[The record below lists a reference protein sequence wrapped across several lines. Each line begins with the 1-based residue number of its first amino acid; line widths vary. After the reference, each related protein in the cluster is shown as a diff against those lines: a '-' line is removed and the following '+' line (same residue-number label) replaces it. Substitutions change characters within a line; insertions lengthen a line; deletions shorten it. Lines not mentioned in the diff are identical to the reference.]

1 MSIRRLQTQVAVVR
15 RPYPA
20 LLALCY
26 LAFALPAAPLAA
38 PQPAALAMA
47 TTSDPDSRQMEQ
59 DLQHLNWERFR
70 FVIESVPELKSG
82 VDRYG
87 PLGWEFLKS
96 RYQTYGWKRN
106 IDRLEPGERHRLA
119 ALIQRVKSFDHRS
132 GQGR

>member
-1 MSIRRLQTQVAVVR
+1 MSIRRLQTQVAVPR

-26 LAFALPAAPLAA
+26 LAFALPTAPLAA
-38 PQPAALAMA
+38 PQPAALA
-47 TTSDPDSRQMEQ
+47 TTSVADPDSRQMEQ
-59 DLQHLNWERFR
+59 DLQHLKWERFR

-87 PLGWEFLKS
+87 PLGWQFLKS

-106 IDRLEPGERHRLA
+106 IDRLEPSERHRLA
-119 ALIQRVKSFDHRS
+119 ALIQSAKRLDHRAA
-132 GQGR
+132 QGR